1 MKIIHIAMIV
11 WIALKLVPLL
21 FFKYIVNPMLF
32 VQTINKVH
40 PLFHFIMQLSQNHFV
55 SIHFKMIQKGIIMPH
70 SIQVEEKTVNGV
82 TLIVRT
88 AGLDNDGEL
97 ILFLHGFPE
106 NATMWDPALIHMA
119 KKGYRCIA
127 PNQRGYSKTA
137 RFSDISNYRS
147 PNMVADAFA
156 LVEAYGA
163 DQFHLVGHDWG
174 SVISW
179 RMVLTNPKPIL
190 SFTAMSTPHPAA
202 QVETIAE
209 NPEQRKRSQYM
220 WDFLQPDFVDKML
233 ADDAAILRGYYA
245 DMPKE
250 MIDAYVDFFDYETM
264 TAAVSWYRIW
274 LSDIK
279 NTPKAQATVPPVD
292 SNVKIIYGINDQ
304 YTLPDNYERG
314 KKHLTGY
321 NVHVPLEAD
330 HWLIEM
336 VPDLVIAEIEEHVTR
351 FSKNK

>member
-1 MKIIHIAMIV
+1 MIVTFISTYSANQGDLLIQSPVRETYLFHEETVKIIHIAMIV

-127 PNQRGYSKTA
+127 PTNGVTVKQ
-137 RFSDISNYRS
+137 
-147 PNMVADAFA
+147 
-156 LVEAYGA
+156 
-163 DQFHLVGHDWG
+163 HD
-174 SVISW
+174 SQIF
-179 RMVLTNPKPIL
+179 LT
-190 SFTAMSTPHPAA
+190 TVH
-202 QVETIAE
+202 
-209 NPEQRKRSQYM
+209 
-220 WDFLQPDFVDKML
+220 
-233 ADDAAILRGYYA
+233 
-245 DMPKE
+245 
-250 MIDAYVDFFDYETM
+250 
-264 TAAVSWYRIW
+264 RIW
-274 LSDIK
+274 
-279 NTPKAQATVPPVD
+279 
-292 SNVKIIYGINDQ
+292 
-304 YTLPDNYERG
+304 
-314 KKHLTGY
+314 
-321 NVHVPLEAD
+321 
-330 HWLIEM
+330 
-336 VPDLVIAEIEEHVTR
+336 
-351 FSKNK
+351 